1 MILNFGGKSK
11 NLTKAEKERR
21 NRLRRTL
28 KASTQN
34 TIKYNS
40 LYENGLLHVAKD
52 KWSRTYRLGDVAYLS
67 ANQEEKIDVIDTHA
81 EALNSLDSG
90 STFQLL
96 VINRKIEDNTVERI
110 KYEEVGDGFDNFR
123 KEYNDMIESR
133 FSSDS
138 KNFQVEK
145 YVTIGI
151 EAYNREQADAN
162 LKEIGSS
169 LENQYAQMDIGFQEL
184 DGKERLDVF
193 AELLLGKHRLPY
205 TYRDIALSELHSKDF
220 IAPSRLHFLENRFRI
235 NDEVAKVMY
244 ARNFPTFLTDRMIK
258 NLTDIG
264 EELAITVQAGP
275 YEPAEFVKKIN
286 NADTTIK
293 AEMIKAQ
300 RSGAQEG
307 VDQELAVSG
316 RAREISESTKRWKE
330 EIDDNDQKAFSGL
343 IALYF
348 KAKDEDELANITD
361 KVLTAARKVGVD
373 FQECFYYQ
381 EEGLNT
387 ILPIGHTFLNVK
399 RRFIRDM
406 TTANL
411 ATQVPFTNVDLKSD
425 SDRALYYGQNQ
436 LSNNVITVDR
446 KADLNTGSGVVL
458 GSSGSGKSVTVKSM
472 EIIPTYLK
480 NPEDRII
487 IVDPEDEYSDIGRE
501 FGAQLVDI
509 FIGSKSHLNL
519 LDLPDVSQLKDE
531 DNDPIGDKSNLLMGL
546 FESILDEVGD
556 VEYTII
562 DRVTRETYR
571 RFEKS
576 DRTPT
581 LKDWHDVLEEQEE
594 PEAQELA
601 LKSEIYAKGSQN
613 IFAHETNVDIT
624 DRFVIFNLKR
634 LTGKLKPFAMMVIQ
648 DYIWNQVVASQG
660 QLTTRIYFDE
670 VQLYFKEEAQAIFFT
685 ELYSRVRKYGAIATA
700 ITQNI
705 ETLMN
710 KEEGRKLV
718 SNSEFMILLKHKKSD
733 LLALSRAIT
742 LTPTLTRYIEKP
754 KAKGTGLIVAGQVV
768 VPFENPIPK
777 NTRLFELIATDA

>member
-90 STFQLL
+90 TTFQLL

-145 YVTIGI
+145 YVTIGT

-264 EELAITVQAGP
+264 EELAITVQAVP
-275 YEPAEFVKKIN
+275 YEPAEFLKKIN

-293 AEMIKAQ
+293 TEMIKAQ

-316 RAREISESTKRWKE
+316 RAKKISESTKRWKE

-361 KVLTAARKVGVD
+361 KVLTAARKVGVN

-411 ATQVPFTNVDLKSD
+411 ATQVPFTNVDLKSE

-576 DRTPT
+576 DQTPT

>member
-123 KEYNDMIESR
+123 KEYNDIIESR

-145 YVTIGI
+145 YVTIGT

-169 LENQYAQMDIGFQEL
+169 LENQYAQMDIAFQEL

-235 NDEVAKVMY
+235 NDGVAKVMY

-264 EELAITVQAGP
+264 EELAITVQAAP
-275 YEPAEFVKKIN
+275 YEPAEFLKKIN

-293 AEMIKAQ
+293 TEMIKAQ

-316 RAREISESTKRWKE
+316 RAKEISESTKRWKE

-361 KVLTAARKVGVD
+361 KILTAARKVGVA

-411 ATQVPFTNVDLKSD
+411 ATQVPFTNVDLKSE
-425 SDRALYYGQNQ
+425 SPRALYYGQNQ

-581 LKDWHDVLEEQEE
+581 LKDWHDILEEQEE
-594 PEAQELA
+594 PEAKELA

>member
-67 ANQEEKIDVIDTHA
+67 ANQDEKIDVIDTHA

-145 YVTIGI
+145 YVTIGTD
-151 EAYNREQADAN
+151 AYNREQADAN

-264 EELAITVQAGP
+264 EELAITVQAAP
-275 YEPAEFVKKIN
+275 YEPAEFLKKIN

-411 ATQVPFTNVDLKSD
+411 ATQVPFTNVDLKSE

>member
-90 STFQLL
+90 TTFQLL

-145 YVTIGI
+145 YVTIGT

-205 TYRDIALSELHSKDF
+205 TYRDISLSELHSKDF

-264 EELAITVQAGP
+264 EELAITVQAAP
-275 YEPAEFVKKIN
+275 YEPAEFLKKIN

-594 PEAQELA
+594 PEAKELA

>member
-145 YVTIGI
+145 YVTIGT

-184 DGKERLDVF
+184 DGKERLDIF

-264 EELAITVQAGP
+264 EELAITVQAAP
-275 YEPAEFVKKIN
+275 YEPAEFLKKIN

-406 TTANL
+406 TTLNL
-411 ATQVPFTNVDLKSD
+411 ATQIPFTNVDLKSE

-576 DRTPT
+576 DQTPT

-777 NTRLFELIATDA
+777 HTRLFELIATDA

>member
-40 LYENGLLHVAKD
+40 LYENGLLHVARN

-90 STFQLL
+90 STYQLL
-96 VINRKIEDNTVERI
+96 VINHKIEDNTVERI
-110 KYEEVGDGFDNFR
+110 KYEEVGDGFDNTR

-145 YVTIGI
+145 YVTIGT

-184 DGKERLDVF
+184 DGKERLVVF

-258 NLTDIG
+258 SLTDIG
-264 EELAITVQAGP
+264 EELAITVQAAP
-275 YEPAEFVKKIN
+275 YEPAEFLKKIN

-411 ATQVPFTNVDLKSD
+411 ATQVPFTNVDLKSE

-480 NPEDRII
+480 YPEDRIV

-571 RFEKS
+571 RFETS

>member
-90 STFQLL
+90 TTFQLL

-138 KNFQVEK
+138 KNFKVEK
-145 YVTIGI
+145 YITIGT

-162 LKEIGSS
+162 LKEIGSA

-220 IAPSRLHFLENRFRI
+220 IAPSRLHFLENRLRI

-264 EELAITVQAGP
+264 EELAITVQAAP
-275 YEPAEFVKKIN
+275 YEPAAFLKKIN

-361 KVLTAARKVGVD
+361 KVLTAARKVGVE

-411 ATQVPFTNVDLKSD
+411 ATQVPFTNVDLKSE

-581 LKDWHDVLEEQEE
+581 LKDWHDILEEQEE
-594 PEAQELA
+594 PEAKELA

>member
-34 TIKYNS
+34 TIKYNN
-40 LYENGLLHVAKD
+40 LYENGLLHVARN

-67 ANQEEKIDVIDTHA
+67 ANQDEKIDVIDTHA

-145 YVTIGI
+145 YVTIGT

-205 TYRDIALSELHSKDF
+205 TYRDIALSDLHSKDF
-220 IAPSRLHFLENRFRI
+220 IAPNRLHFLENRFRI
-235 NDEVAKVMY
+235 NDGVAKVMY

-264 EELAITVQAGP
+264 EELAITVQAAP
-275 YEPAEFVKKIN
+275 YEPAEFLKKIN

-411 ATQVPFTNVDLKSD
+411 ATQVPFTNVDLKSE
-425 SDRALYYGQNQ
+425 SPRALYYGQNQ

-594 PEAQELA
+594 PEAKELA

-777 NTRLFELIATDA
+777 HTRLFELIATDA

>member
-34 TIKYNS
+34 TIKYSS

-145 YVTIGI
+145 YVTIGT

-205 TYRDIALSELHSKDF
+205 TYRDIALSDLHSKDF
-220 IAPSRLHFLENRFRI
+220 IAPNRLHFLENRFRI
-235 NDEVAKVMY
+235 NDGVAKVMY

-264 EELAITVQAGP
+264 EELAITVQAAP
-275 YEPAEFVKKIN
+275 YEPADFLKKIN

-293 AEMIKAQ
+293 TEMIKAQ

-316 RAREISESTKRWKE
+316 RAKEISESTKRWKE

-373 FQECFYYQ
+373 FQDCFYYQ

-480 NPEDRII
+480 YPEDRIT
-487 IVDPEDEYSDIGRE
+487 IVDPDDEYSDIGRE

>member
-90 STFQLL
+90 TTFQLL

-138 KNFQVEK
+138 KNFKVEK
-145 YVTIGI
+145 YITIGT

-162 LKEIGSS
+162 LKEIGSA

-220 IAPSRLHFLENRFRI
+220 IAPSRLHFLENRLRI

-264 EELAITVQAGP
+264 EELAITVQAAP
-275 YEPAEFVKKIN
+275 YEPAEFLKKIN

-361 KVLTAARKVGVD
+361 KVLTAARKVGVE

-411 ATQVPFTNVDLKSD
+411 ATQVPFTNVDLKSE

-581 LKDWHDVLEEQEE
+581 LKDWHDILEEQEE
-594 PEAQELA
+594 PEAKELA

>member
-90 STFQLL
+90 TTFQLL

-145 YVTIGI
+145 YVTIGT

-169 LENQYAQMDIGFQEL
+169 LENQYAQMDIAFQEL

-220 IAPSRLHFLENRFRI
+220 IAPNQLHFLENRFRI

-264 EELAITVQAGP
+264 EELAITVQAAP
-275 YEPAEFVKKIN
+275 YEPAEFLKKIN

-293 AEMIKAQ
+293 TEMIKAQ

-316 RAREISESTKRWKE
+316 RAKEISESTKRWKE

-361 KVLTAARKVGVD
+361 KVLTAARKVGVN

-411 ATQVPFTNVDLKSD
+411 ATQVPFTNVDLKSE
-425 SDRALYYGQNQ
+425 SPRALYYGQNQ

-777 NTRLFELIATDA
+777 HTRLFELIATDA

>member
-67 ANQEEKIDVIDTHA
+67 ANQDEKIDVIDTHA

-145 YVTIGI
+145 YVTIGTD
-151 EAYNREQADAN
+151 AYNREQADAN

-244 ARNFPTFLTDRMIK
+244 ARNFPTFLTDRTIK

-264 EELAITVQAGP
+264 EELAITVQAVP
-275 YEPAEFVKKIN
+275 YEPAEFLKKIN

-411 ATQVPFTNVDLKSD
+411 ATQVPFTNVDLKSE

-519 LDLPDVSQLKDE
+519 LDLPDVNQLKDE

>member
-90 STFQLL
+90 TTFQLL

-145 YVTIGI
+145 YVTIGT

-205 TYRDIALSELHSKDF
+205 TYRDISLSELHSKDF

-264 EELAITVQAGP
+264 EELAITVQAAP
-275 YEPAEFVKKIN
+275 YEPAEFLKKIN

-406 TTANL
+406 TTLNL
-411 ATQVPFTNVDLKSD
+411 ATQIPFTNVDLKSE

-576 DRTPT
+576 DQTPT

-594 PEAQELA
+594 PEAKELA

>member
-145 YVTIGI
+145 YVTIGT

-169 LENQYAQMDIGFQEL
+169 LENQYAQMDIAFQEL
-184 DGKERLDVF
+184 DGKERLDIF

-205 TYRDIALSELHSKDF
+205 SYRDIALSDLHSKDF
-220 IAPSRLHFLENRFRI
+220 IAPSRLHFLENRLRI

-264 EELAITVQAGP
+264 EELAITVQAAP
-275 YEPAEFVKKIN
+275 YEPADFLKKIN

-406 TTANL
+406 TTLNL
-411 ATQVPFTNVDLKSD
+411 ATQIPFTNVDLKSE

-576 DRTPT
+576 DQTPT

-777 NTRLFELIATDA
+777 HTRLFELIATDA

>member
-90 STFQLL
+90 TTFQLL

-123 KEYNDMIESR
+123 KEYNDIIESR

-145 YVTIGI
+145 YVTIGT

-264 EELAITVQAGP
+264 EELAITVQAAP
-275 YEPAEFVKKIN
+275 YEPAEFLKKIN

-406 TTANL
+406 TTLNL
-411 ATQVPFTNVDLKSD
+411 ATQIPFTNVDLKSE

-576 DRTPT
+576 DQTPT

-594 PEAQELA
+594 PEAKELA